1 MGSASASSYR
11 PLVRPAEPGDR
22 DALVLLA
29 EAALGHLD
37 DQRGGEVF
45 RHRDARPSPAGP
57 TIDAELE
64 AATTG
69 DVIVL
74 IGCLGAVPV
83 GYAVAT
89 VEPTRSLPLAVI
101 KDLFVLPEARRV
113 GVGRAMIDALVARA
127 TAAGCGGIQAE
138 ALPGDR
144 DTKNFFEAAGL
155 VARKITVH
163 RSLTS
168 AIDDDG

>member
-1 MGSASASSYR
+1 VGSSPASSYR
-11 PLVRPAEPGDR
+11 PLVRPAELADR
-22 DALVLLA
+22 DALVSLA
-29 EAALGHLD
+29 ETALAQLD
-37 DQRGGEVF
+37 NQRGGDVF

-57 TIDAELE
+57 TIDAEL
-64 AATTG
+64 AAAMTG

-74 IGCLGAVPV
+74 VGCLGAVPV

-89 VEPTRSLPLAVI
+89 VEATRSLPLAVI
-101 KDLFVLPEARRV
+101 TDLFVLPEARRV
-113 GVGRAMIDALVARA
+113 GVGRAMIDSLVERA

-144 DTKNFFEAAGL
+144 DTKNFFEASGL

-163 RSLTS
+163 RTLTS
-168 AIDDDG
+168 GISDDA